1 MLVLVRY
8 CDNDYDIVE
17 DYCLEYLIV
26 TGKIVEFSRS
36 DEWVK
41 VGSEP
46 TREVPVKTPSMER
59 AAYFGHDRR
68 KTPAVPFPVPAPHAS
83 N

>member
-1 MLVLVRY
+1 MLVMVRY

-36 DEWVK
+36 DQWIK

-46 TREVPVKTPSMER
+46 IGALHEKSAYMER
-59 AAYFGHDRR
+59 TPRPGRKRR
-68 KTPAVPFPVPAPHAS
+68 KSYVVVQ
-83 N
+83 

>member
-8 CDNDYDIVE
+8 CDNGYDIVE

-41 VGSEP
+41 VGSKP
-46 TREVPVKTPSMER
+46 TREMP
-59 AAYFGHDRR
+59 G
-68 KTPAVPFPVPAPHAS
+68 KTPAMEQAHYHGPNRRKNPLAFPAPTPLLPI
-83 N
+83 

>member
-1 MLVLVRY
+1 MLILVRY

-41 VGSEP
+41 VGSKQ
-46 TREVPVKTPSMER
+46 TREMPGETLSIECAPYR
-59 AAYFGHDRR
+59 GQNRR
-68 KTPAVPFPVPAPHAS
+68 KKTAAVFPAPTPLLPI
-83 N
+83 

>member
-26 TGKIVEFSRS
+26 TGKIAEFSRS

-41 VGSEP
+41 VGSEQ
-46 TREVPVKTPSMER
+46 TREAPCKTER
-59 AAYFGHDRR
+59 ATYIGNERR
-68 KTPAVPFPVPAPHAS
+68 KSPAVPFPAPAPHIS

>member
-41 VGSEP
+41 VGSEQ
-46 TREVPVKTPSMER
+46 TREAPGKTPLMER
-59 AAYFGHDRR
+59 TTYIGKDRR
-68 KTPAVPFPVPAPHAS
+68 KNPTVPFPAPAPHVS